1 MSFIAISFS
10 KTRCLPDSGF
20 CFTPSEIAFFGA
32 SPRRHAPRFHF
43 ISEICGTGAGGAC
56 GEEETATT
64 NSSLQTTLKTKKEC
78 EIALYRHD
86 PERFTKALRPRL
98 PSCHPNDNQY
108 QPYQNPPFGDIQRKA
123 VCYDVVRDKRD
134 EIHLHRHLLLQ
145 DPLFTDSGFCFTPSE
160 IAFFG
165 ASPRR
170 HAPRFHFISEIC
182 GTGAGGACGE
192 EETATMDSSLQT
204 TLKNYQHRLLR
215 SVWIVRMASQISSF
229 FSGMKF

>member
-1 MSFIAISFS
+1 MPCGCAYRLVTLMTTSTSPTRIHLSGMSSKKPCAMMSVEISEVIVSFIAISFS

-32 SPRRHAPRFHF
+32 LPRRHAPRFHF

-98 PSCHPNDNQY
+98 PSCHSNDNQY
-108 QPYQNPPFGDIQRKA
+108 QPHQNPPFGDVQRKA
-123 VCYDVVRDKRD
+123 VCYDVVRDKRND
-134 EIHLHRHLLLQ
+134 LH
-145 DPLFTDSGFCFTPSE
+145 
-160 IAFFG
+160 
-165 ASPRR
+165 
-170 HAPRFHFISEIC
+170 
-182 GTGAGGACGE
+182 
-192 EETATMDSSLQT
+192 
-204 TLKNYQHRLLR
+204 
-215 SVWIVRMASQISSF
+215 
-229 FSGMKF
+229 

>member
-1 MSFIAISFS
+1 MTTSTSPTRIHLSGMSSEKLCAMMSLEISETICAFIAISFF

-56 GEEETATT
+56 SEEETATMD
-64 NSSLQTTLKTKKEC
+64 SSLLTTLKTKKEC

-123 VCYDVVRDKRD
+123 VCYDVSRD
-134 EIHLHRHLLLQ
+134 
-145 DPLFTDSGFCFTPSE
+145 
-160 IAFFG
+160 
-165 ASPRR
+165 
-170 HAPRFHFISEIC
+170 
-182 GTGAGGACGE
+182 
-192 EETATMDSSLQT
+192 
-204 TLKNYQHRLLR
+204 
-215 SVWIVRMASQISSF
+215 
-229 FSGMKF
+229 

>member
-1 MSFIAISFS
+1 MGSLLGDILFVETRNINTTPNGSQMPCGCAYRLVTLMTTSTSPTRIHLSGMSSKKPCAMMSVEISEVIVSFIAISFS
-10 KTRCLPDSGF
+10 KTRCLP
-20 CFTPSEIAFFGA
+20 
-32 SPRRHAPRFHF
+32 
-43 ISEICGTGAGGAC
+43 
-56 GEEETATT
+56 
-64 NSSLQTTLKTKKEC
+64 
-78 EIALYRHD
+78 
-86 PERFTKALRPRL
+86 
-98 PSCHPNDNQY
+98 
-108 QPYQNPPFGDIQRKA
+108 
-123 VCYDVVRDKRD
+123 
-134 EIHLHRHLLLQ
+134 
-145 DPLFTDSGFCFTPSE
+145 DSGFCFTPSE